1 MKKNNLIKIL
11 SVISVL
17 ALSVSISACNGD
29 NENEDSEGSVSSFSE
44 ESTENEDTESSDTV
58 SEIKKETSK
67 SEEDTGPIPEI
78 EDPTPDNYG
87 ETVNGVFVYNDV
99 AYELFYGSEEMAEE
113 YAHTISDIKT
123 ALGDK
128 VRVYNVVAPTHV
140 GVDLPDKFDDLCS
153 SQETYLNKIVNSYT
167 ADVIGVNTYNKIV
180 HHRNEYLYFNSDHH
194 WTALGAYYA
203 YRAFTNAAGIEPV
216 ELKNLNEDKIEGFI
230 GSFAT
235 FSGLDTL
242 KEDYVTYY
250 TTDNDID
257 CTLYDEY
264 GGNPQDYMLIHSYA
278 EGSNSYGVFLGG
290 DQPLVVTKN
299 NKGNGKKI
307 AVVKES
313 YGNAFSPF
321 IAYTYSE
328 AHFIDFRYANINLK
342 SYLEENGIDEVI
354 FFNNAMASATEANL
368 DSLRSL
374 VGNE

>member
-1 MKKNNLIKIL
+1 M
-11 SVISVL
+11 
-17 ALSVSISACNGD
+17 
-29 NENEDSEGSVSSFSE
+29 
-44 ESTENEDTESSDTV
+44 
-58 SEIKKETSK
+58 
-67 SEEDTGPIPEI
+67 
-78 EDPTPDNYG
+78 
-87 ETVNGVFVYNDV
+87 
-99 AYELFYGSEEMAEE
+99 
-113 YAHTISDIKT
+113 
-123 ALGDK
+123 
-128 VRVYNVVAPTHV
+128 
-140 GVDLPDKFDDLCS
+140 
-153 SQETYLNKIVNSYT
+153 
-167 ADVIGVNTYNKIV
+167 
-180 HHRNEYLYFNSDHH
+180 
-194 WTALGAYYA
+194 
-203 YRAFTNAAGIEPV
+203 
-216 ELKNLNEDKIEGFI
+216 
-230 GSFAT
+230 
-235 FSGLDTL
+235 